1 MCITYFSGKRTIV
14 VNLVNDPIFTDDFM
28 KAFVEANR
36 LRQHAMEHS
45 LGVKFTFNTL
55 TRELTIEMIDID
67 DAIAEYIL
75 QSLNELKAYKNS
87 VTRLS
92 EGLKKF
98 IENWDK

>member
-1 MCITYFSGKRTIV
+1 MHVTYFSGKRTIV
-14 VNLVNDPIFTDDFM
+14 INLVNDPVFTDDFM

-36 LRQHAMEHS
+36 MRQHAMEHS

-55 TRELTIEMIDID
+55 TRELTIEMIDLD
-67 DAIAEYIL
+67 DAIVEYIL

-87 VTRLS
+87 VSQLT

-98 IENWDK
+98 VENWEK